1 MSEVIEAL
9 GRLGLVPVVKVEN
22 TRQALGMAQALLEA
36 GLPCAEITFRTAAAE
51 DCIREIARAYPQIVT
66 GAGTVLTAEQAE
78 RAVRAGA
85 RYIVSPGFDV
95 HVVDWCVARQVPV
108 MPGVATPTE
117 ILMALDKGISL
128 LKFFPAEALGGVHM
142 LEALASVFSGVRF
155 VPTGG
160 VTAANLPNYLTLPSV
175 FAVGGSWLVSG
186 KLLAAGAFEEVTRL
200 AREAV
205 EIVARVRGQGGRK

>member
-1 MSEVIEAL
+1 L
-9 GRLGLVPVVKVEN
+9 D
-22 TRQALGMAQALLEA
+22 A

-51 DCIREIARAYPQIVT
+51 DCIRAIAHAYPQIIP

-78 RAVRAGA
+78 RAVRGGA

-95 HVVDWCVARQVPV
+95 RVVDWCLARQVPV

-128 LKFFPAEALGGVHM
+128 LKFFPPAALGGVRM
-142 LEALASVFSGVRF
+142 LEALAAVFGGVRF

-160 VTAANLPNYLTLPSV
+160 VTADNLPNYQKLASV
-175 FAVGGSWLVSG
+175 FAVGGTWLVSG
-186 KLLAAGAFEEVTRL
+186 KSLAAGAIGEVTRP

-205 EIVARVRGQGGRK
+205 ETMARERAHGGGQ

>member
-1 MSEVIEAL
+1 MTDLIDAL
-9 GRLGLVPVVKVEN
+9 GRIGLVPVVKVEN
-22 TRQALGMAQALLEA
+22 TQQALGMASALLEA
-36 GLPCAEITFRTAAAE
+36 GLPCAEITFRTPAAE
-51 DCIREIARAYPQIVT
+51 DCIRTIARDYPQIII

-85 RYIVSPGFDV
+85 RYIVSPGFDG
-95 HVVDWCVARQVPV
+95 HVVDWCLARHVPV

-128 LKFFPAEALGGVHM
+128 LKFFPAEALGGVRM
-142 LEALASVFSGVRF
+142 LEALAAVFGGVRF

-160 VTAANLPNYLTLPSV
+160 VTATNLPDYLKLPSV

-205 EIVARVRGQGGRK
+205 EIVAHARGHGGGQ